1 MVFGVAGLV
10 SELSEAMTLH
20 DPGAMVS
27 IEPKTGYVRALVGG
41 RDFFGTDPQAKFDL
55 AVQGKR
61 QAGSSFKPFVLA
73 AALEQG
79 ISLNNQ
85 YPAPSHIDIPLPPAY
100 QPPAVWSVNNAENEA
115 SGKINLIDATVHSV
129 NTVYAQLMAQV
140 GPDKAMAEATKLGI
154 QSPLA
159 PIYSGVLG
167 TNDVSPLEM
176 ADAYATFANGGVK
189 VPPTI
194 VTRVSTADGTVLY
207 DAPHVQSRVLD
218 PALTAIITEILREV
232 IVRGTGTAAGLDR
245 PAAGKTGTTEDF
257 GDAWFVGYT
266 PQLSTA
272 VWVGYPQVK
281 RSMTPPLTSIR
292 VFGGTWPAQI
302 WHRYMTDALGTQPV
316 EPFPQP
322 PTVQPGASTTTSTTD
337 LTRQVN
343 VPNVT
348 RLSADAAGQALQKA
362 GFTIATRSV
371 PDDFTPI
378 GAVVDQDPP
387 PGSQAPPG
395 STVVVE
401 ISAGPS
407 TAVIP
412 DVLGRPDAEAR
423 QRLLDAG
430 FGVTAIA
437 QMAPA
442 GAAIRPGEVWRM
454 DPPPSTRREAGTI
467 VTITVQPGG
476 G

>member
-1 MVFGVAGLV
+1 
-10 SELSEAMTLH
+10 
-20 DPGAMVS
+20 
-27 IEPKTGYVRALVGG
+27 
-41 RDFFGTDPQAKFDL
+41 
-55 AVQGKR
+55 
-61 QAGSSFKPFVLA
+61 
-73 AALEQG
+73 
-79 ISLNNQ
+79 
-85 YPAPSHIDIPLPPAY
+85 
-100 QPPAVWSVNNAENEA
+100 
-115 SGKINLIDATVHSV
+115 
-129 NTVYAQLMAQV
+129 
-140 GPDKAMAEATKLGI
+140 
-154 QSPLA
+154 
-159 PIYSGVLG
+159 
-167 TNDVSPLEM
+167 M